1 MKMIRL
7 ALLALAAVGFS
18 AHAAG
23 IPTRVEMDVSVEA
36 KGFTVGAGR
45 DTFEHDGKTYTVNT
59 EARTVGIARAL
70 KKMDE
75 KRESRGLITERGLRP
90 LSFKQS
96 RTGKAPNAASFD
108 WEKGELTMDEGG
120 DIEKVPLTAGTLDQ
134 ATLAYAFLFTEPPK
148 SETFKVNVT
157 DGRKLQEYEL
167 ALVGREK
174 IETDLGELDTLHFRK
189 VQKGDDKRGF
199 EFWLALDHHRLP
211 VRIRIVEKDG
221 TAFDSTVTKIT
232 YPGK

>member
-1 MKMIRL
+1 MKIHL
-7 ALLALAAVGFS
+7 AILALATIASS
-18 AHAAG
+18 AAHTAG
-23 IPTRVEMDVSVEA
+23 VPTRVEMEVSVEA
-36 KGFTVGAGR
+36 KGFTVGVGR

-75 KRESRGLITERGLRP
+75 KRESRGLITDRGLRP

-96 RTGKAPNAASFD
+96 RTGKAPNAALFD
-108 WEKGELTMDEGG
+108 WDKGELTMDEGG

-134 ATLAYAFLFTEPPK
+134 ATLTYAFLFTEPPK
-148 SETFKVNVT
+148 GESFKVNVT

-174 IETDLGELDTLHFRK
+174 IETELGELDTLHFRK

-199 EFWLALDHHRLP
+199 EFWLALEHHRLP

-232 YPGK
+232 YPGR